1 MTELNFTHHALA
13 RARQRGFREND
24 AEIVYRLGTPVAKD
38 AVQLTNK
45 DVADAIEKMKRE
57 MRQLERLRGS
67 KVIVEGDT
75 LITLYHETQR
85 HRRRDR
91 KRFRRQ
97 P

>member
-1 MTELNFTHHALA
+1 MGMDSCITTEVN
-13 RARQRGFREND
+13 RW
-24 AEIVYRLGTPVAKD
+24 GTA
-38 AVQLTNK
+38 AAY
-45 DVADAIEKMKRE
+45 ADAIEKMKRE

-85 HRRRDR
+85 HGRRDR